1 MASNNERR
9 KGTVGKLETKE
20 DKQRKTP
27 APQIDDIYSLSSGLA
42 QIPHEYVFLVG
53 KIGKR
58 SFGSFSLDV
67 LRGPSIDSDQLCELL
82 VFLCS
87 IAMCQCRFW
96 YRQDSER
103 GLHVRL
109 LR

>member
-1 MASNNERR
+1 MTSNNERR
-9 KGTVGKLETKE
+9 KGAVGKLETKE
-20 DKQRKTP
+20 DKRRKTP
-27 APQIDDIYSLSSGLA
+27 LPQIDDIYSLSSGLA

-67 LRGPSIDSDQLCELL
+67 LRGPSIASDQFCELL

-87 IAMCQCRFW
+87 TATGQYRFW
-96 YRQDSER
+96 Y
-103 GLHVRL
+103 L
-109 LR
+109 